1 MDKQERDDLK
11 KAYKKEKD
19 LRVRARILAVNMV
32 CSEGFKINEA
42 AACLM
47 QCPDWVGMW
56 IQRFNTDGLDGLR
69 DLPRSGRPPKI
80 SIQEMDKIM
89 KQASQTP
96 TTPAALYQQIF
107 QKTKVRLHIAHV
119 RELMRKYGLSSK
131 RTTSI
136 HTNAA
141 GKEFVKTWQ
150 RNLKRYIPRLEM
162 QGFTLVVED
171 ESFFIR
177 GRTEGCRYWTP
188 IGTPVLVPYVGSHD
202 TVTAYG
208 SLVADGRQF
217 FRTYYRLNATAFV
230 EYLKS
235 MHRCFGKIAVI
246 TDRASPHRAKLIKD
260 LLKENKEIKII
271 YLPKGSPYLNAIE
284 ECWHRAKRALLVSKH
299 YKTRHDMRRSI
310 SEYFRTVRHS
320 LDIKKYLA
328 RKFEYV
334 LTNF

>member
-19 LRVRARILAVNMV
+19 LRVRARILAVNMA

-47 QCPDWVGMW
+47 QCPDWVGMR

-80 SIQEMDKIM
+80 PLREMDKIM
-89 KQASQTP
+89 KQTSQMP
-96 TTPAALYQQIF
+96 TTPAALHQQIF
-107 QKTKVRLHIAHV
+107 QKTKVKLHLTYV

-136 HTNAA
+136 HINAA
-141 GKEFVKTWQ
+141 GKEFVDEWQ
-150 RNLKRYIPRLEM
+150 RNLNRRISCLEA
-162 QGFTLVVED
+162 QGFTLVAED

-177 GRTEGCRYWTP
+177 DRTEGCRCWTP
-188 IGTPVLVPYVGSHD
+188 IGTPVPVPYVGSHD
-202 TVTAYG
+202 TVAAYG
-208 SLVADGRQF
+208 SLATDGRQF
-217 FRTYYRLNATAFV
+217 FRTYDRFNATTFV

-246 TDRASPHRAKLIKD
+246 TDRARPHSAKLVKD
-260 LLKENKEIKII
+260 LSRENKEIKII
-271 YLPKGSPYLNAIE
+271 YLPKESPYLNAVE
-284 ECWHRAKRALLVSKH
+284 EC
-299 YKTRHDMRRSI
+299 
-310 SEYFRTVRHS
+310 
-320 LDIKKYLA
+320 
-328 RKFEYV
+328 
-334 LTNF
+334 

>member
-1 MDKQERDDLK
+1 
-11 KAYKKEKD
+11 
-19 LRVRARILAVNMV
+19 
-32 CSEGFKINEA
+32 
-42 AACLM
+42 
-47 QCPDWVGMW
+47 
-56 IQRFNTDGLDGLR
+56 
-69 DLPRSGRPPKI
+69 
-80 SIQEMDKIM
+80 
-89 KQASQTP
+89 
-96 TTPAALYQQIF
+96 
-107 QKTKVRLHIAHV
+107 
-119 RELMRKYGLSSK
+119 
-131 RTTSI
+131 
-136 HTNAA
+136 
-141 GKEFVKTWQ
+141 
-150 RNLKRYIPRLEM
+150 M

-217 FRTYYRLNATAFV
+217 FRTYYRLNATTFV

-299 YKTRHDMRRSI
+299 YKTRHDMRHNI
-310 SEYFRTVRHS
+310 SEYFRTVRYS
-320 LDIKKYLA
+320 LDIKKYLV